1 MRPAMRTTPTM
12 PSKSTRRPN
21 LKHSKHVAAR
31 MKMPA
36 AKTLD
41 VGPEP
46 EPAHDQ
52 IAEVAY
58 LLHLD
63 GIPGTPDDHWREA
76 RAKLI
81 AA

>member
-1 MRPAMRTTPTM
+1 M

-31 MKMPA
+31 MKLPRPTPA
-36 AKTLD
+36 AD
-41 VGPEP
+41 PVEP
-46 EPAHDQ
+46 PHER
-52 IAEVAY
+52 IAEAAY

-63 GIPGTPDDHWREA
+63 GIPGTPEDHWREA